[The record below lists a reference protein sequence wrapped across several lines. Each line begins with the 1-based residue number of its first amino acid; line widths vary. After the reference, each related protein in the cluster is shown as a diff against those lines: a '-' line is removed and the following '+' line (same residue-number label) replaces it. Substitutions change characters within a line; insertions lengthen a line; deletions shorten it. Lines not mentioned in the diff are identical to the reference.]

1 MVEYNS
7 NSSFT
12 LFQKLDRYDLAA
24 LSKAWKSDQERE
36 KLVKAKLFKGDPEKE
51 KKKEEK
57 EIIKDDFWFQEK
69 LYYWFPRFRP
79 HSGLLSE
86 IHDDA
91 LKLQTK
97 IAKAAKKKARAP
109 LENSIQNKVR
119 RTFPSLSFSW
129 FC

>member
-1 MVEYNS
+1 LVEYNS

-36 KLVKAKLFKGDPEKE
+36 KLVKAKLFKADPE
-51 KKKEEK
+51 EEK
-57 EIIKDDFWFQEK
+57 EEEKEDGEKITKDSWFQEK
-69 LYYWFPRFRP
+69 LNYWFPP